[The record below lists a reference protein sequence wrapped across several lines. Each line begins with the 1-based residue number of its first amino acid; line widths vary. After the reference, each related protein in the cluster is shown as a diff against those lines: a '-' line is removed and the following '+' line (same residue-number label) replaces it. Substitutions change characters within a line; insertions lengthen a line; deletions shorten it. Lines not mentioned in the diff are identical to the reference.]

1 MVDSLHRPI
10 DSNPFIDLFI
20 LWLDSPIHLLT
31 RFGPLL
37 IDPREMQYPADS
49 DGAWM
54 VLGWCLDSITCMAS
68 DGAWMVL
75 GVIQCYPMLLYVTII
90 VSYQRLESARAWWV
104 LIGAAWRYWKTPLA
118 QASKHSPLNPSI
130 QSRHPIQAFNPG
142 IVKNSKAKQVVDG
155 LKDIDGQERNSR
167 YSGGWWRLMEVDG
180 DWCYSMHFI
189 ISCVYHVYVS
199 CVYHVYVS
207 CVYHVYVSC
216 VYHVYIPRACIVW
229 NLKISLTGP
238 VSSDG
243 GG

>member
-1 MVDSLHRPI
+1 
-10 DSNPFIDLFI
+10 
-20 LWLDSPIHLLT
+20 
-31 RFGPLL
+31 
-37 IDPREMQYPADS
+37 
-49 DGAWM
+49 M
-54 VLGWCLDSITCMAS
+54 VLGWCLD
-68 DGAWMVL
+68 GAW
-75 GVIQCYPMLLYVTII
+75 CYSMLSYATICHYMLLYVTII

-180 DWCYSMHFI
+180 DWWRLMVVDGGWCYSMHFI
-189 ISCVYHVYVS
+189 I
-199 CVYHVYVS
+199 S

>member
-75 GVIQCYPMLLYVTII
+75 GWCLVLFNAILCYYMPLYATICYHHCFLSETRICQSLVGVDWCCLTLLEDSLGPSIQAFSLKSKHPI
-90 VSYQRLESARAWWV
+90 
-104 LIGAAWRYWKTPLA
+104 
-118 QASKHSPLNPSI
+118 QASNPGI
-130 QSRHPIQAFNPG
+130 QSRH
-142 IVKNSKAKQVVDG
+142 
-155 LKDIDGQERNSR
+155 
-167 YSGGWWRLMEVDG
+167 
-180 DWCYSMHFI
+180 C
-189 ISCVYHVYVS
+189 
-199 CVYHVYVS
+199 
-207 CVYHVYVSC
+207 
-216 VYHVYIPRACIVW
+216 
-229 NLKISLTGP
+229 
-238 VSSDG
+238 
-243 GG
+243 